1 MTTRPLPEAA
11 FRVLLSLIFLV
22 SGATHLLRPE
32 AVAARLDGAPFA
44 HVATALAPST
54 SLVLLAGVALLA
66 GGLALLVGYRTRA
79 AALGLIAVLVPIT
92 LTVQL
97 APEALGPL
105 FKNVAILG
113 GLVFFAAHGS
123 EGYSA
128 DRALRLRRARRLVP
142 ALS

>member
-22 SGATHLLRPE
+22 AGANHLLQPE
-32 AVAARLDGAPFA
+32 AVASRLDAAPFA
-44 HVATALAPST
+44 HVVTAVAPS
-54 SLVLLAGVALLA
+54 SALVLVAGVALLA
-66 GGLALLVGYRTRA
+66 GGLALLVGFQTRL
-79 AALGLIAVLVPIT
+79 AALGLIAVLIPIT

-97 APEALGPL
+97 APEAMGPL

-123 EGYSA
+123 EGYCVDA
-128 DRALRLRRARRLVP
+128 RLRRRRARQLGP
-142 ALS
+142 ALT